1 MPKNTGRVPG
11 ASSAARFLDADDEPL
26 PAPLIPKPTQAER
39 QYTGQ
44 TIIAPEGSPVEGLR
58 LRVYKQWQKD
68 KRIAAGGY
76 WANQTEL
83 HREDAHFA
91 TYADLHTAR
100 GIQGIARPR
109 SSTNDE
115 YSSDDDEDAKHE
127 PSKVPSNEESNWCEE
142 KKGRGAS
149 PPDVT

>member
-100 GIQGIARPR
+100 GIQGIARHSKIAAKEHNQKP
-109 SSTNDE
+109 STSQPGN
-115 YSSDDDEDAKHE
+115 
-127 PSKVPSNEESNWCEE
+127 PS
-142 KKGRGAS
+142 R
-149 PPDVT
+149 T